1 MDDQQEITQAV
12 GKTLRPVRA
21 KVLFN
26 PLAGVVDA
34 SSYHLTEILLMLQA
48 WQIIPEI
55 HMVTPESRL
64 AAVVRGALQRGIQLV
79 IVCGGDGTIESAV
92 SAMMH
97 TNATLGIIPTGT
109 RNNVARSL
117 GIPADLPSAV
127 ELLRTGK
134 RISIDIGRAQ
144 CGRTGRWF
152 LETSSIGLVPA
163 LYPAAEDIQRGNLAR
178 VAEFLSTLVS
188 SQPARLDLVVNGEKH
203 YFSSAHLALVSNM
216 PYFGANLQVS
226 PSISYTDQ
234 MLDVFVFSDLTK
246 LELVSYALQTIGG
259 TASDARIVHYRASS
273 VHLRS
278 TPKMP
283 VMADSIP
290 LGEGNLT
297 VSLRHAGLRVIA
309 GMTLA
314 DGSPSGGAG

>member
-1 MDDQQEITQAV
+1 M
-12 GKTLRPVRA
+12 RA

-26 PLAGVVDA
+26 PLAGVLDE

-64 AAVVRGALQRGIQLV
+64 AAVVRGALRRGIQLV
-79 IVCGGDGTIESAV
+79 IVCGGDGTVENAV
-92 SAMMH
+92 GSLMR
-97 TNATLGIIPTGT
+97 TSATLGIIPTGT

-117 GIPADLPSAV
+117 GIPTDLPAAV
-127 ELLRTGK
+127 ELLRTG
-134 RISIDIGRAQ
+134 RRVSIDIGRAQ
-144 CGRTGRWF
+144 CGHHARWF

-178 VAEFLSTLVS
+178 MAEFLATLVS
-188 SQPARLDLVVNGEKH
+188 SQPARLDLVVDGEKH
-203 YFSSAHLALVSNM
+203 CFSSAHLALVSNM

-226 PSISYTDQ
+226 PVISYMDQ

-246 LELVSYALQTIGG
+246 LELVSYALQIIGG
-259 TASDARIVHYRASS
+259 AASDSRIVHYRAKS
-273 VHLRS
+273 VLLRS

-283 VMADSIP
+283 VMADSFP
-290 LGEGNLT
+290 LGEG
-297 VSLRHAGLRVIA
+297 SLSASLHHPTGLRVIA
-309 GMTLA
+309 GPTS
-314 DGSPSGGAG
+314 SPAENP